1 VLSSS
6 QLAAHASSIHI
17 IMLNERVQLLEGMT
31 EDAKRSAAD
40 AKRSLAATKRAAAT
54 QVQEAQAQAAAQ
66 AGALQER
73 LLRLSEQ
80 KDQLEQD
87 KALFIDAHAVL
98 KARLGAAEDEKR
110 QVQEELAASQDT
122 GSAMCAEVDRLR
134 ASVEEMTIQSATSS
148 GDGVA
153 HATVGSGLRRAN
165 SALEGERTHLS
176 METTVSNASS
186 NGSGG
191 SGSYGGGGS
200 GGVDEDG
207 AQAQA
212 AREHRRSFVAASL
225 RPGF

>member
-6 QLAAHASSIHI
+6 QLAAHASSIH
-17 IMLNERVQLLEGMT
+17 MLNERVQLLEGMT